1 MDKLV
6 KRITTSRITMGESIM
21 SHMSWLHAE
30 KQLRLQYLYKE
41 LTGNIAE
48 YEEMLTEYI
57 TILAELKNDSC
68 LTHRV
73 GGK

>member
-1 MDKLV
+1 
-6 KRITTSRITMGESIM
+6 M

-68 LTHRV
+68 LTHTN